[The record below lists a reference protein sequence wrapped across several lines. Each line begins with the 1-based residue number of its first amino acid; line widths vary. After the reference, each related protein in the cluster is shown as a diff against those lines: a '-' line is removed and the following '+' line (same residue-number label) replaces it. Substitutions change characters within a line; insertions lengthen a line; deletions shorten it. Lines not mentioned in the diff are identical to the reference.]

1 MSGPPHSPSASRAS
15 GKPWTIPLSYAV
27 TAPFVLLLLLA
38 VGLTGYLSF
47 QSGRQSVND
56 MALRLQDEILA
67 RIDREVRVFLNTPRL
82 INQANKNA
90 VELGMHDPFDL
101 LAWKDHL
108 LRQAGSYTY
117 AGNIAAGNEQRQY
130 SRHRRRGPHDL
141 SATRA

>member
-1 MSGPPHSPSASRAS
+1 MDNPSFLRRHRALC
-15 GKPWTIPLSYAV
+15 P
-27 TAPFVLLLLLA
+27 APALCRGADRVPC
-38 VGLTGYLSF
+38 
-47 QSGRQSVND
+47 GRQSVND

-141 SATRA
+141 SGTKT